1 MMLIGGSLCCCVLIL
16 YSKNLENYGLNT
28 PLLQLSIMYAP
39 LSLYLI
45 YHFTQK
51 GKYNEIALWKLFL
64 CSVVDT
70 HATILSKHPI
80 SNIVDSN
87 FFYTCG

>member
-1 MMLIGGSLCCCVLIL
+1 
-16 YSKNLENYGLNT
+16 
-28 PLLQLSIMYAP
+28 MYAP

-70 HATILSKHPI
+70 HATILI
-80 SNIVDSN
+80 ILA
-87 FFYTCG
+87 YT